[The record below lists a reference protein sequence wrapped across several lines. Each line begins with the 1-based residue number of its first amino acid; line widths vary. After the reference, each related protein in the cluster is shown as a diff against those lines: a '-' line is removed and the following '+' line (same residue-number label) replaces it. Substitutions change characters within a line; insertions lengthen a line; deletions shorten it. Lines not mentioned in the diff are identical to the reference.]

1 MGKGGGGAPQ
11 PTSQSVTQTNLP
23 EYARPYFE
31 DLMKRGQESSQVQYQ
46 PYGGERTAGFTPL
59 QQQGFEGIQNLGPSP
74 LTSAGAGLTG
84 LAAQQ
89 ATQASQYQPMAPQQ
103 TYQGPQFQGMGLE
116 YLNTQ
121 APNLQQYQMSPA
133 ERVQGVQARGP
144 MRVSGPQL
152 NQYQMGPAQQVQGAQ
167 TGAAQTSYD
176 PNLQTFQMGPAER
189 ARTGSFARPG
199 TAEAYM
205 SPYMQNVV
213 DVQQREAQR
222 QADIART
229 QRGAQAVG
237 AGAFGG
243 SRQAIMEAEAARN
256 LATQKGDIQAQG
268 LQSAYQQAQQAYQT
282 DAQRQLQANL
292 ANQQAGLTVGGQNLQ
307 SALGVQQLGAQTGLQ
322 TSLANQQALQQAM
335 MANQQTRQQ
344 AALANQQAGLTTG
357 QQNLQALLQTQG
369 LGAQTGMQAQLANQQ
384 ALQQTSLANQQTAQ
398 QANLANQQAGL
409 TTGQQNLQALLQ
421 TQGLGAQTGLQ
432 SQQLNQ
438 AAQLQ
443 AQQQA
448 LGQSQAANQ
457 FAQQNAQLAA
467 QYGLAGLQAGEQ
479 SRQFGANLG
488 MQGAGM
494 LGQLGA
500 QFGQLGQTA
509 FGQQTATAQA
519 QQQAGAAQQALS
531 QDILNKRYED
541 FMQQTLYPQS
551 QLQFYSSLLR
561 GVPIAPQ
568 QTMYQYQAPASTA
581 NQLLS
586 AGLGAYGV
594 NKMFSKEG
602 GEIKGYAEGGAVK
615 GYAVGGNVANPQ
627 AQYEMALR
635 MPIERL
641 QQIVKG
647 MPAPIEQGVALLVLN
662 QKKQTQTA
670 MEGEQAQAQLNQPT
684 IKDRILGLNGL
695 ADMDIPEG
703 GIAGEPEEVEG
714 EEPLQAAAQG
724 GPIRFQSRGE
734 VPFLVSP
741 ELSQMFGFRQ
751 AKKSKEAQQL
761 ANERASA
768 AGQPLPFPEVGYL
781 ETKPET
787 AFQRSSTGMYTLPE
801 ENSILAPQQGIAGL
815 TENAVVPA
823 TVAAPKTKPKAKAVP
838 KDSDIAVGRYA
849 QEPDAAAY
857 GPSSVYPTA
866 TGAAQP
872 AMSEDDLI
880 KSYAEKAAG
889 YMKEP
894 REAFRSAQ
902 KASEEEARKGITA
915 LREESKGVAAL
926 RAARELSKGG
936 RRSFESI
943 GEALGA
949 AGEAGMQYGK
959 ERRAAEKELRASQID
974 MAKAEMAFK
983 QGDYEL
989 GARLMHKSED
999 LKLKA
1004 AEQAGLDAYRKEM
1017 VRLQGTELTEKERHN
1032 RATERYQM
1040 GYLGILGGKGDLQER
1055 RLDDVNKQKALLQ
1068 ASNET
1073 KTMGQIA
1080 MLKRLPEYKG
1090 MSDDQIRTALAN
1102 KYYKMLSGEAG
1113 LGALAPSAPLNLN
1126 EFSIREKTGR

>member
-11 PTSQSVTQTNLP
+11 PTSQNVTQTNLP

-31 DLMKRGQESSQVQYQ
+31 DLMKRGQEASQVQYQ

-59 QQQGFEGIQNLGPSP
+59 QEQAFQGIQNLGPSP
-74 LTSAGAGLTG
+74 LLQPATGLTG
-84 LAAQQ
+84 AA
-89 ATQASQYQPMAPQQ
+89 
-103 TYQGPQFQGMGLE
+103 GLGG
-116 YLNTQ
+116 LS
-121 APNLQQYQMSPA
+121 AGQQYQ
-133 ERVQGVQARGP
+133 
-144 MRVSGPQL
+144 
-152 NQYQMGPAQQVQGAQ
+152 QMATNPSAMQ
-167 TGAAQTSYD
+167 
-176 PNLQTFQMGPAER
+176 
-189 ARTGSFARPG
+189 
-199 TAEAYM
+199 AYM

-213 DVQQREAQR
+213 DYQKTKAIQDYARQLPGMQATATNVGGLGGTRRAIVESEAQR
-222 QADIART
+222 NLQN
-229 QRGAQAVG
+229 QL
-237 AGAFGG
+237 AG
-243 SRQAIMEAEAARN
+243 
-256 LATQKGDIQAQG
+256 IQAQG
-268 LQSAYQQAQQAYQT
+268 TQSAFDTARQAQQF
-282 DAQRQLQANL
+282 
-292 ANQQAGLTVGGQNLQ
+292 G
-307 SALGVQQLGAQTGLQ
+307 SQLGL
-322 TSLANQQALQQAM
+322 
-335 MANQQTRQQ
+335 
-344 AALANQQAGLTTG
+344 
-357 QQNLQALLQTQG
+357 QG
-369 LGAQTGMQAQLANQQ
+369 LGLTGQMGAQL
-384 ALQQTSLANQQTAQ
+384 
-398 QANLANQQAGL
+398 
-409 TTGQQNLQALLQ
+409 
-421 TQGLGAQTGLQ
+421 
-432 SQQLNQ
+432 
-438 AAQLQ
+438 
-443 AQQQA
+443 
-448 LGQSQAANQ
+448 
-457 FAQQNAQLAA
+457 
-467 QYGLAGLQAGEQ
+467 
-479 SRQFGANLG
+479 
-488 MQGAGM
+488 
-494 LGQLGA
+494 
-500 QFGQLGQTA
+500 GQLGQTA
-509 FGQQTATAQA
+509 FGQQAATAQA

-561 GVPIAPQ
+561 GVPVAPQ

-724 GPIRFQSRGE
+724 GPIRFQNQGE
-734 VPFLVSP
+734 VPSLIP
-741 ELSQMFGFRQ
+741 QALRDLYYRKRTYATPAEEARAQRLEI
-751 AKKSKEAQQL
+751 AKKEPLL
-761 ANERASA
+761 AA
-768 AGQPLPFPEVGYL
+768 APDVMSGFMTDPITGVRIPVSDVVDRKYSDQYSEV
-781 ETKPET
+781 P
-787 AFQRSSTGMYTLPE
+787 STG
-801 ENSILAPQQGIAGL
+801 IADI
-815 TENAVVPA
+815 VS
-823 TVAAPKTKPKAKAVP
+823 PKTKPKTKAAP

-943 GEALGA
+943 GEALGV
-949 AGEAGMQYGK
+949 AGETGMQYGK

-989 GARLMHKSED
+989 GARLMDKSED
-999 LKLKA
+999 RKLKA

-1113 LGALAPSAPLNLN
+1113 LGALAPTAPGAGLDL
-1126 EFSIREKTGR
+1126 SKWGQSQQVGR

>member
-11 PTSQSVTQTNLP
+11 PTSQNVTQTNLP

-31 DLMKRGQESSQVQYQ
+31 DLMKRGQEASQVQYQ

-59 QQQGFEGIQNLGPSP
+59 QEQAFQGIQNLGPSP
-74 LTSAGAGLTG
+74 LLQPATGLTG
-84 LAAQQ
+84 AA
-89 ATQASQYQPMAPQQ
+89 
-103 TYQGPQFQGMGLE
+103 GLGG
-116 YLNTQ
+116 LS
-121 APNLQQYQMSPA
+121 AGQQYQ
-133 ERVQGVQARGP
+133 
-144 MRVSGPQL
+144 
-152 NQYQMGPAQQVQGAQ
+152 QMATNPSAMQ
-167 TGAAQTSYD
+167 
-176 PNLQTFQMGPAER
+176 
-189 ARTGSFARPG
+189 
-199 TAEAYM
+199 AYM

-213 DVQQREAQR
+213 DYQKTQAIQDYARQLPGMQATATNVGGLGGTRRAIVESEAQR
-222 QADIART
+222 NLQN
-229 QRGAQAVG
+229 QL
-237 AGAFGG
+237 AG
-243 SRQAIMEAEAARN
+243 
-256 LATQKGDIQAQG
+256 IQAQG
-268 LQSAYQQAQQAYQT
+268 TQSAFDTARQAQQF
-282 DAQRQLQANL
+282 
-292 ANQQAGLTVGGQNLQ
+292 G
-307 SALGVQQLGAQTGLQ
+307 SQLGL
-322 TSLANQQALQQAM
+322 
-335 MANQQTRQQ
+335 
-344 AALANQQAGLTTG
+344 
-357 QQNLQALLQTQG
+357 QG
-369 LGAQTGMQAQLANQQ
+369 LG
-384 ALQQTSLANQQTAQ
+384 
-398 QANLANQQAGL
+398 
-409 TTGQQNLQALLQ
+409 
-421 TQGLGAQTGLQ
+421 
-432 SQQLNQ
+432 
-438 AAQLQ
+438 
-443 AQQQA
+443 
-448 LGQSQAANQ
+448 
-457 FAQQNAQLAA
+457 
-467 QYGLAGLQAGEQ
+467 LAGQ
-479 SRQFGANLG
+479 
-488 MQGAGM
+488 M
-494 LGQLGA
+494 GQ

-509 FGQQTATAQA
+509 FGQQAATAQA

-561 GVPIAPQ
+561 GVPVAPQ

-594 NKMFSKEG
+594 NKMFAKEG

-724 GPIRFQSRGE
+724 GPIRFQNQGE
-734 VPFLVSP
+734 VPSLIP
-741 ELSQMFGFRQ
+741 QALRDLYYRKRTYATPAEEARAQRLEI
-751 AKKSKEAQQL
+751 AKKEPLL
-761 ANERASA
+761 AA
-768 AGQPLPFPEVGYL
+768 APDVMSGFMTDPITGVRIPVSDVVDRKYSDQYSEV
-781 ETKPET
+781 P
-787 AFQRSSTGMYTLPE
+787 STG
-801 ENSILAPQQGIAGL
+801 IADI
-815 TENAVVPA
+815 VS
-823 TVAAPKTKPKAKAVP
+823 PKTKPKAKAVP

-915 LREESKGVAAL
+915 LGEESKGLAAL

-943 GEALGA
+943 GEALGV
-949 AGEAGMQYGK
+949 AGETGMQYGK
-959 ERRAAEKELRASQID
+959 ERRGAEKELRASQMD

-989 GARLMHKSED
+989 GARLMDKSED
-999 LKLKA
+999 RKLKA

-1113 LGALAPSAPLNLN
+1113 LGALAPTAPGAGLDL
-1126 EFSIREKTGR
+1126 SKWGQSQQVGR

>member
-11 PTSQSVTQTNLP
+11 PTSQNVTQTNLP

-31 DLMKRGQESSQVQYQ
+31 DLMKRGQEASQVQYQ

-59 QQQGFEGIQNLGPSP
+59 QEQAFQGIQNLGPSP
-74 LTSAGAGLTG
+74 LLQPATGLTG
-84 LAAQQ
+84 AA
-89 ATQASQYQPMAPQQ
+89 
-103 TYQGPQFQGMGLE
+103 GLGG
-116 YLNTQ
+116 LS
-121 APNLQQYQMSPA
+121 AGQQYQ
-133 ERVQGVQARGP
+133 
-144 MRVSGPQL
+144 
-152 NQYQMGPAQQVQGAQ
+152 QMATNPSAMQ
-167 TGAAQTSYD
+167 
-176 PNLQTFQMGPAER
+176 
-189 ARTGSFARPG
+189 
-199 TAEAYM
+199 AYM

-213 DVQQREAQR
+213 DYQKTKAIQDYARQLPGMQATATNVGGLGGTRRAIVESEAQR
-222 QADIART
+222 NLQN
-229 QRGAQAVG
+229 QL
-237 AGAFGG
+237 AG
-243 SRQAIMEAEAARN
+243 
-256 LATQKGDIQAQG
+256 IQAQG
-268 LQSAYQQAQQAYQT
+268 TQSAFDTARQAQQF
-282 DAQRQLQANL
+282 
-292 ANQQAGLTVGGQNLQ
+292 G
-307 SALGVQQLGAQTGLQ
+307 SQLGL
-322 TSLANQQALQQAM
+322 
-335 MANQQTRQQ
+335 
-344 AALANQQAGLTTG
+344 
-357 QQNLQALLQTQG
+357 QG
-369 LGAQTGMQAQLANQQ
+369 LGLTGQMGAQL
-384 ALQQTSLANQQTAQ
+384 
-398 QANLANQQAGL
+398 
-409 TTGQQNLQALLQ
+409 
-421 TQGLGAQTGLQ
+421 
-432 SQQLNQ
+432 
-438 AAQLQ
+438 
-443 AQQQA
+443 
-448 LGQSQAANQ
+448 
-457 FAQQNAQLAA
+457 
-467 QYGLAGLQAGEQ
+467 
-479 SRQFGANLG
+479 
-488 MQGAGM
+488 
-494 LGQLGA
+494 
-500 QFGQLGQTA
+500 GQLGQTA
-509 FGQQTATAQA
+509 FGQQAATAQA

-561 GVPIAPQ
+561 GVPVAPQ

-724 GPIRFQSRGE
+724 GPIRFQNQGE
-734 VPFLVSP
+734 VPSLIP
-741 ELSQMFGFRQ
+741 QALRDLYYRKRTYATPAEEARAQRLEI
-751 AKKSKEAQQL
+751 AKKEPLL
-761 ANERASA
+761 AA
-768 AGQPLPFPEVGYL
+768 APDVMSGFMTDPITGVRIPVSDVVDRKYSDQYSEV
-781 ETKPET
+781 P
-787 AFQRSSTGMYTLPE
+787 STG
-801 ENSILAPQQGIAGL
+801 IADI
-815 TENAVVPA
+815 VS
-823 TVAAPKTKPKAKAVP
+823 PKTKPKAKAVP

-943 GEALGA
+943 GEALGV
-949 AGEAGMQYGK
+949 AGETGMQYGK
-959 ERRAAEKELRASQID
+959 ERRGAEKELRASQMD

-989 GARLMHKSED
+989 GARLMDKSED
-999 LKLKA
+999 RKLKA

-1113 LGALAPSAPLNLN
+1113 LGALAPTAPGAGLDL
-1126 EFSIREKTGR
+1126 SKWGQSQQVGR

>member
-11 PTSQSVTQTNLP
+11 PTSQNVTQTNLP

-31 DLMKRGQESSQVQYQ
+31 DLMKRGQEASQVQYQ

-59 QQQGFEGIQNLGPSP
+59 QEQAFQGIQNLGPSP
-74 LTSAGAGLTG
+74 LTGTGAGLTG
-84 LAAQQ
+84 LAAGQ
-89 ATQASQYQPMAPQQ
+89 AAQASQYQPMAPQQ
-103 TYQGPQFQGMGLE
+103 TYQAPQYQGMGIE
-116 YLNTQ
+116 YLGTQ
-121 APNLQQYQMSPA
+121 APQLQQFGMRPA
-133 ERVQGVQARGP
+133 ERV
-144 MRVSGPQL
+144 
-152 NQYQMGPAQQVQGAQ
+152 
-167 TGAAQTSYD
+167 
-176 PNLQTFQMGPAER
+176 
-189 ARTGSFARPG
+189 RTGSFAQPG

-268 LQSAYQQAQQAYQT
+268 LQSAFQQAQQGYQT
-282 DAQRQLQANL
+282 DAARRLQAAL
-292 ANQQAGLTVGGQNLQ
+292 ANQQAGLTVGGQNLAA
-307 SALGVQQLGAQTGLQ
+307 ALGVQQLGAQTG
-322 TSLANQQALQQAM
+322 M
-335 MANQQTRQQ
+335 
-344 AALANQQAGLTTG
+344 
-357 QQNLQALLQTQG
+357 
-369 LGAQTGMQAQLANQQ
+369 
-384 ALQQTSLANQQTAQ
+384 
-398 QANLANQQAGL
+398 
-409 TTGQQNLQALLQ
+409 
-421 TQGLGAQTGLQ
+421 Q

-509 FGQQTATAQA
+509 FGQQAATAQA

-561 GVPIAPQ
+561 GVPVAPQ

-823 TVAAPKTKPKAKAVP
+823 TVAAPKTKPKTKAAP

-849 QEPDAAAY
+849 QEPDAAGS
-857 GPSSVYPTA
+857 GPSSIYPTA
-866 TGAAQP
+866 TGAQAAP
-872 AMSEDDLI
+872 LSEDEMI
-880 KSYAEKAAG
+880 RQYAEKAAG
-889 YMKEP
+889 YMQEP
-894 REAFRSAQ
+894 REAFRRAQ
-902 KASEEEARKGITA
+902 QTA
-915 LREESKGVAAL
+915 TAEREKELAGMREESKGVAAL
-926 RAARELSKGG
+926 RAAAELSKSG
-936 RRSFESI
+936 RQGIESL
-943 GEALGA
+943 GAAFGA
-949 AGEAGMQYGK
+949 AGEAGAAFGK
-959 ERRAAEKELRASQID
+959 EQRTALREKRASD
-974 MAKAEMAFK
+974 LEAAKAEMAFK
-983 QGDYEL
+983 QGDYAL
-989 GARLMHKSED
+989 GAQLMDKSED
-999 LKLKA
+999 RRFKA
-1004 AEQAGLDAYRKEM
+1004 AELAGMNARHKAALEM
-1017 VRLQGTELTEKERHN
+1017 EGKKLSE
-1032 RATERYQM
+1032 TERKNNLDYAYHM
-1040 GYLGILGGKGDLQER
+1040 AYVRAYGG
-1055 RLDDVNKQKALLQ
+1055 NK
-1068 ASNET
+1068 
-1073 KTMGQIA
+1073 GQITPA
-1080 MLKRLPEYKG
+1080 LAANISNQV
-1090 MSDDQIRTALAN
+1090 SDDIDKQLSNALTYRDYQKMYPGKSKAEIKTILAEQEFKKRVQAFGGIANLATA
-1102 KYYKMLSGEAG
+1102 ST
-1113 LGALAPSAPLNLN
+1113 APAAPLNLN

>member
-11 PTSQSVTQTNLP
+11 PTSQNVTQTNLP

-31 DLMKRGQESSQVQYQ
+31 DLMKRGQEASQVQYQ

-59 QQQGFEGIQNLGPSP
+59 QEQAFQGIQNLGPSP
-74 LTSAGAGLTG
+74 LTGTGAGLTG
-84 LAAQQ
+84 LAAGQ
-89 ATQASQYQPMAPQQ
+89 AAQASQYQPMAPQQ
-103 TYQGPQFQGMGLE
+103 TYQAPQYQGMGIE
-116 YLNTQ
+116 YLGTQ
-121 APNLQQYQMSPA
+121 APQLQQFGMRPA
-133 ERVQGVQARGP
+133 ERV
-144 MRVSGPQL
+144 
-152 NQYQMGPAQQVQGAQ
+152 
-167 TGAAQTSYD
+167 
-176 PNLQTFQMGPAER
+176 
-189 ARTGSFARPG
+189 RTGSFAQPG

-268 LQSAYQQAQQAYQT
+268 LQSAFQQAQQGYQT
-282 DAQRQLQANL
+282 DAARRLQAAL
-292 ANQQAGLTVGGQNLQ
+292 ANQQAGLTVGGQNLAA
-307 SALGVQQLGAQTGLQ
+307 ALGVQQ
-322 TSLANQQALQQAM
+322 
-335 MANQQTRQQ
+335 
-344 AALANQQAGLTTG
+344 
-357 QQNLQALLQTQG
+357 
-369 LGAQTGMQAQLANQQ
+369 
-384 ALQQTSLANQQTAQ
+384 
-398 QANLANQQAGL
+398 
-409 TTGQQNLQALLQ
+409 
-421 TQGLGAQTGLQ
+421 LGAQTGLQ

-509 FGQQTATAQA
+509 FGQQAATAQA

-561 GVPIAPQ
+561 GVPVAPQ

-724 GPIRFQSRGE
+724 GPIRFQNQGE
-734 VPFLVSP
+734 VPSLIPQALRDLYYRKRTYATPAEEARAQRLEIAKKEPLLAAAPDVMSGFMTDPITGVRIPVSDVVDRKYSDQYSEVPSTGIADIVSP
-741 ELSQMFGFRQ
+741 K
-751 AKKSKEAQQL
+751 A
-761 ANERASA
+761 
-768 AGQPLPFPEVGYL
+768 
-781 ETKPET
+781 
-787 AFQRSSTGMYTLPE
+787 
-801 ENSILAPQQGIAGL
+801 
-815 TENAVVPA
+815 
-823 TVAAPKTKPKAKAVP
+823 KPKAKAAP
-838 KDSDIAVGRYA
+838 KDSGIAVGRYA

-889 YMKEP
+889 YMKGP

-943 GEALGA
+943 GEALGV
-949 AGEAGMQYGK
+949 AGETGMQYGK

-989 GARLMHKSED
+989 GARLMDKSED
-999 LKLKA
+999 RKLKA

-1113 LGALAPSAPLNLN
+1113 LGALAPSAPGAGLDL
-1126 EFSIREKTGR
+1126 SKWGQSQQVGR

>member
-11 PTSQSVTQTNLP
+11 PTSQNVTQTNLP

-31 DLMKRGQESSQVQYQ
+31 DLMKRGQEASQVQYQ

-59 QQQGFEGIQNLGPSP
+59 QEQAFQGIQNLGPSP
-74 LTSAGAGLTG
+74 LTGTGAGLTG
-84 LAAQQ
+84 LAAGQ
-89 ATQASQYQPMAPQQ
+89 AAQASQYQPMAPQQ
-103 TYQGPQFQGMGLE
+103 TYQAPQYQGMGIE
-116 YLNTQ
+116 YLGTQ
-121 APNLQQYQMSPA
+121 APQLQQFGMRPA
-133 ERVQGVQARGP
+133 ERV
-144 MRVSGPQL
+144 
-152 NQYQMGPAQQVQGAQ
+152 
-167 TGAAQTSYD
+167 
-176 PNLQTFQMGPAER
+176 
-189 ARTGSFARPG
+189 RTGSFAQPG

-268 LQSAYQQAQQAYQT
+268 LQSAFQQAQQGYQT
-282 DAQRQLQANL
+282 DAARRLQAAL
-292 ANQQAGLTVGGQNLQ
+292 ANQQAGLTVGGQNLAA
-307 SALGVQQLGAQTGLQ
+307 ALGVQQLGAQTG
-322 TSLANQQALQQAM
+322 M
-335 MANQQTRQQ
+335 
-344 AALANQQAGLTTG
+344 
-357 QQNLQALLQTQG
+357 
-369 LGAQTGMQAQLANQQ
+369 
-384 ALQQTSLANQQTAQ
+384 
-398 QANLANQQAGL
+398 
-409 TTGQQNLQALLQ
+409 
-421 TQGLGAQTGLQ
+421 Q

-509 FGQQTATAQA
+509 FGQQAATAQA

-561 GVPIAPQ
+561 GVPVAPQ

-724 GPIRFQSRGE
+724 GPIRFQNQGE
-734 VPFLVSP
+734 VPSLIPQALRDLYYRKRTYATPAEEARAQRLEIAKKEPLLAAAPDVMSGFMTDPITGVRIPVSDVVDRKYSDQYSEVPSTGIADIVSP
-741 ELSQMFGFRQ
+741 K
-751 AKKSKEAQQL
+751 A
-761 ANERASA
+761 
-768 AGQPLPFPEVGYL
+768 
-781 ETKPET
+781 
-787 AFQRSSTGMYTLPE
+787 
-801 ENSILAPQQGIAGL
+801 
-815 TENAVVPA
+815 
-823 TVAAPKTKPKAKAVP
+823 KPKAKAAP
-838 KDSDIAVGRYA
+838 KDSGIAVGRYA
-849 QEPDAAAY
+849 QEPDAAGS
-857 GPSSVYPTA
+857 GPSSIYPTA
-866 TGAAQP
+866 TGAQAAP
-872 AMSEDDLI
+872 LSEDEMI
-880 KSYAEKAAG
+880 RQYAEKAAG
-889 YMKEP
+889 YMQEP
-894 REAFRSAQ
+894 REAFRRAQ
-902 KASEEEARKGITA
+902 QTA
-915 LREESKGVAAL
+915 TAEREKELAGMREESKGVAAL
-926 RAARELSKGG
+926 RAAAELSKSG
-936 RRSFESI
+936 RQGIESL
-943 GEALGA
+943 GAAFGA
-949 AGEAGMQYGK
+949 AGEAGAAFGK
-959 ERRAAEKELRASQID
+959 EQRTALREKRASD
-974 MAKAEMAFK
+974 LEAAKAEMAFK

-989 GARLMHKSED
+989 GARLMDKSED
-999 LKLKA
+999 RKLKA
-1004 AEQAGLDAYRKEM
+1004 ADLAGMNA
-1017 VRLQGTELTEKERHN
+1017 RHE
-1032 RATERYQM
+1032 AALAMEGKKLSETERKNNLDYAYHM
-1040 GYLGILGGKGDLQER
+1040 AYVRAYGG
-1055 RLDDVNKQKALLQ
+1055 NK
-1068 ASNET
+1068 
-1073 KTMGQIA
+1073 GQITPA
-1080 MLKRLPEYKG
+1080 LAANISNQV
-1090 MSDDQIRTALAN
+1090 SDDIDKQLSNALTYRDYQKMYPGKSKAEIKTILAEQEFKKRVQAFGGIANLATA
-1102 KYYKMLSGEAG
+1102 ST
-1113 LGALAPSAPLNLN
+1113 APAAPLNLN

>member
-11 PTSQSVTQTNLP
+11 PTSQNVTQTNLP

-31 DLMKRGQESSQVQYQ
+31 DLMKRGQEASQVQYQ

-59 QQQGFEGIQNLGPSP
+59 QEQAFQGIQNLGPSP
-74 LTSAGAGLTG
+74 LTGTGAGLTG
-84 LAAQQ
+84 LAAGQ
-89 ATQASQYQPMAPQQ
+89 AAQASQYQPMAPQQ
-103 TYQGPQFQGMGLE
+103 TYQAPQYQGMGIE
-116 YLNTQ
+116 YLGTQ
-121 APNLQQYQMSPA
+121 APQLQQFGMRPA
-133 ERVQGVQARGP
+133 ERV
-144 MRVSGPQL
+144 
-152 NQYQMGPAQQVQGAQ
+152 
-167 TGAAQTSYD
+167 
-176 PNLQTFQMGPAER
+176 
-189 ARTGSFARPG
+189 RTGSFAQPG

-268 LQSAYQQAQQAYQT
+268 LQSAFQQAQQGYQT
-282 DAQRQLQANL
+282 DAARRLQAAL
-292 ANQQAGLTVGGQNLQ
+292 ANQQAGLTVGGQNLAA
-307 SALGVQQLGAQTGLQ
+307 ALGVQQLGAQTG
-322 TSLANQQALQQAM
+322 M
-335 MANQQTRQQ
+335 
-344 AALANQQAGLTTG
+344 
-357 QQNLQALLQTQG
+357 
-369 LGAQTGMQAQLANQQ
+369 
-384 ALQQTSLANQQTAQ
+384 
-398 QANLANQQAGL
+398 
-409 TTGQQNLQALLQ
+409 
-421 TQGLGAQTGLQ
+421 Q

-509 FGQQTATAQA
+509 FGQQAATAQA

-561 GVPIAPQ
+561 GVPVAPQ

-724 GPIRFQSRGE
+724 GPIRFQNQGE
-734 VPFLVSP
+734 VPSLIPQVLRDLYYRKRTYATP
-741 ELSQMFGFRQ
+741 AEEARAQRLEI
-751 AKKSKEAQQL
+751 AKKEPLL
-761 ANERASA
+761 AA
-768 AGQPLPFPEVGYL
+768 APDVMSGFMTDPITGVRIPVSDVVDRKYSDQYSEV
-781 ETKPET
+781 P
-787 AFQRSSTGMYTLPE
+787 STG
-801 ENSILAPQQGIAGL
+801 IADI
-815 TENAVVPA
+815 VS
-823 TVAAPKTKPKAKAVP
+823 PKTKPKTKAAP

-849 QEPDAAAY
+849 QEPDAAGS
-857 GPSSVYPTA
+857 GPSSIYPTA
-866 TGAAQP
+866 TGAQAAP
-872 AMSEDDLI
+872 LSEDEMI
-880 KSYAEKAAG
+880 RQYAEKAAG
-889 YMKEP
+889 YMQEP
-894 REAFRSAQ
+894 REAFRRAQ
-902 KASEEEARKGITA
+902 QTA
-915 LREESKGVAAL
+915 TAEREKELAGMREESKGVAAL
-926 RAARELSKGG
+926 RAAAELSKSG
-936 RRSFESI
+936 RQGIESL
-943 GEALGA
+943 GAAFGA
-949 AGEAGMQYGK
+949 AGEAGAAFGK
-959 ERRAAEKELRASQID
+959 EQRTALREKRASD
-974 MAKAEMAFK
+974 LEAAKAEMAFK

-1004 AEQAGLDAYRKEM
+1004 ADLAGMNA
-1017 VRLQGTELTEKERHN
+1017 RHE
-1032 RATERYQM
+1032 AALAMEGKKLSETERKNNLDYAYHM
-1040 GYLGILGGKGDLQER
+1040 AYVRAYGG
-1055 RLDDVNKQKALLQ
+1055 NK
-1068 ASNET
+1068 
-1073 KTMGQIA
+1073 GQITPA
-1080 MLKRLPEYKG
+1080 LAANISNQV
-1090 MSDDQIRTALAN
+1090 SDDIDKQLSNALTYRDYQKMYPGKSKAEIKTILAEQEFKKRVQAFGGIANLATA
-1102 KYYKMLSGEAG
+1102 ST
-1113 LGALAPSAPLNLN
+1113 APAAPLNLN

>member
-11 PTSQSVTQTNLP
+11 PTSQNVTQTNLP

-31 DLMKRGQESSQVQYQ
+31 DLMKRGQEASQVQYQ

-59 QQQGFEGIQNLGPSP
+59 QEQAFQGIQNLGPSP
-74 LTSAGAGLTG
+74 LLQPATGLTG
-84 LAAQQ
+84 AA
-89 ATQASQYQPMAPQQ
+89 
-103 TYQGPQFQGMGLE
+103 GLGG
-116 YLNTQ
+116 LS
-121 APNLQQYQMSPA
+121 AGQQYQ
-133 ERVQGVQARGP
+133 
-144 MRVSGPQL
+144 
-152 NQYQMGPAQQVQGAQ
+152 QMATNPSAMQ
-167 TGAAQTSYD
+167 
-176 PNLQTFQMGPAER
+176 
-189 ARTGSFARPG
+189 
-199 TAEAYM
+199 AYM

-213 DVQQREAQR
+213 DYQKTKAIQDYARQLPGMQATATNVGGLGGTRRAIVESEAQR
-222 QADIART
+222 NLQN
-229 QRGAQAVG
+229 QL
-237 AGAFGG
+237 AG
-243 SRQAIMEAEAARN
+243 
-256 LATQKGDIQAQG
+256 IQAQG
-268 LQSAYQQAQQAYQT
+268 TQSAFDTARQAQQF
-282 DAQRQLQANL
+282 
-292 ANQQAGLTVGGQNLQ
+292 G
-307 SALGVQQLGAQTGLQ
+307 SQLGL
-322 TSLANQQALQQAM
+322 
-335 MANQQTRQQ
+335 
-344 AALANQQAGLTTG
+344 
-357 QQNLQALLQTQG
+357 QG
-369 LGAQTGMQAQLANQQ
+369 LGLTGQMGAQL
-384 ALQQTSLANQQTAQ
+384 
-398 QANLANQQAGL
+398 
-409 TTGQQNLQALLQ
+409 
-421 TQGLGAQTGLQ
+421 
-432 SQQLNQ
+432 
-438 AAQLQ
+438 
-443 AQQQA
+443 
-448 LGQSQAANQ
+448 
-457 FAQQNAQLAA
+457 
-467 QYGLAGLQAGEQ
+467 
-479 SRQFGANLG
+479 
-488 MQGAGM
+488 
-494 LGQLGA
+494 
-500 QFGQLGQTA
+500 GQLGQTA
-509 FGQQTATAQA
+509 FGQQAATAQA

-561 GVPIAPQ
+561 GVPVAPQ

-724 GPIRFQSRGE
+724 GPIRFQNQGE
-734 VPFLVSP
+734 VPSLIP
-741 ELSQMFGFRQ
+741 QALRDLYYRKRTYATPAEEARAQRLEI
-751 AKKSKEAQQL
+751 AKKEPLL
-761 ANERASA
+761 AA
-768 AGQPLPFPEVGYL
+768 APDVMSGFMTDPITGVRIPVSDVVDRKYSDQYSEV
-781 ETKPET
+781 P
-787 AFQRSSTGMYTLPE
+787 STG
-801 ENSILAPQQGIAGL
+801 IADI
-815 TENAVVPA
+815 VS
-823 TVAAPKTKPKAKAVP
+823 PKTKPKTKAAP

-866 TGAAQP
+866 TGAQAAP
-872 AMSEDDLI
+872 LSEDEMI
-880 KSYAEKAAG
+880 RQYAEKAAG
-889 YMKEP
+889 YMQEP
-894 REAFRSAQ
+894 REAFRRAQ
-902 KASEEEARKGITA
+902 QTA
-915 LREESKGVAAL
+915 TAEREKELAGMREESKGVAAL
-926 RAARELSKGG
+926 RAAAELSKSG
-936 RRSFESI
+936 RQGIESL
-943 GEALGA
+943 GAAFGA
-949 AGEAGMQYGK
+949 AGEAGAAFGK
-959 ERRAAEKELRASQID
+959 EQRTALREKRASD
-974 MAKAEMAFK
+974 LEAAKAEMAFK

-1113 LGALAPSAPLNLN
+1113 LGALAPSAPGAGLDL
-1126 EFSIREKTGR
+1126 SKWGQSQQVGR

>member
-11 PTSQSVTQTNLP
+11 PTSQNVTQTNLP

-31 DLMKRGQESSQVQYQ
+31 DLMKRGQEASQVQYQ

-59 QQQGFEGIQNLGPSP
+59 QEQAFQGIQNLGPSP
-74 LTSAGAGLTG
+74 LTGTGAGLTG
-84 LAAQQ
+84 LAAGQ
-89 ATQASQYQPMAPQQ
+89 AAQASQYQPMAPQQ
-103 TYQGPQFQGMGLE
+103 TYQAPQYQGMGIE
-116 YLNTQ
+116 YLGTQ
-121 APNLQQYQMSPA
+121 APQLQQFGMRPA
-133 ERVQGVQARGP
+133 ERV
-144 MRVSGPQL
+144 
-152 NQYQMGPAQQVQGAQ
+152 
-167 TGAAQTSYD
+167 
-176 PNLQTFQMGPAER
+176 
-189 ARTGSFARPG
+189 RTGSFAQPG

-268 LQSAYQQAQQAYQT
+268 LQSAFQQAQQGYQT
-282 DAQRQLQANL
+282 DAARRLQAAL
-292 ANQQAGLTVGGQNLQ
+292 ANQQAGLTVGGQNLAA
-307 SALGVQQLGAQTGLQ
+307 ALGVQQ
-322 TSLANQQALQQAM
+322 
-335 MANQQTRQQ
+335 
-344 AALANQQAGLTTG
+344 
-357 QQNLQALLQTQG
+357 
-369 LGAQTGMQAQLANQQ
+369 
-384 ALQQTSLANQQTAQ
+384 
-398 QANLANQQAGL
+398 
-409 TTGQQNLQALLQ
+409 
-421 TQGLGAQTGLQ
+421 LGAQTGLQ

-509 FGQQTATAQA
+509 FGQQAATAQA

-561 GVPIAPQ
+561 GVPVAPQ

-724 GPIRFQSRGE
+724 GPIRFQNQGE
-734 VPFLVSP
+734 VPSLIPQALRDLYYRKRTYATPAEEARAQRLEIAKKEPLLAAAPDVMSGFMTDPITGVRIPVSDVVDRKYSDQYSEVPSTGIADIVSP
-741 ELSQMFGFRQ
+741 K
-751 AKKSKEAQQL
+751 A
-761 ANERASA
+761 
-768 AGQPLPFPEVGYL
+768 
-781 ETKPET
+781 
-787 AFQRSSTGMYTLPE
+787 
-801 ENSILAPQQGIAGL
+801 
-815 TENAVVPA
+815 
-823 TVAAPKTKPKAKAVP
+823 KPKAKAAP
-838 KDSDIAVGRYA
+838 KDSGIAVGRYA

-889 YMKEP
+889 YMKGP

-943 GEALGA
+943 GEALGV
-949 AGEAGMQYGK
+949 AGETGMQYGK

-989 GARLMHKSED
+989 GARLMDKSED
-999 LKLKA
+999 RKLKA

-1040 GYLGILGGKGDLQER
+1040 GYLGILGGKGDLQ
-1055 RLDDVNKQKALLQ
+1055 
-1068 ASNET
+1068 
-1073 KTMGQIA
+1073 
-1080 MLKRLPEYKG
+1080 
-1090 MSDDQIRTALAN
+1090 
-1102 KYYKMLSGEAG
+1102 
-1113 LGALAPSAPLNLN
+1113 
-1126 EFSIREKTGR
+1126 

>member
-11 PTSQSVTQTNLP
+11 PTSQNVTQTNLP

-31 DLMKRGQESSQVQYQ
+31 DLMKRGQEASQVQYQ

-59 QQQGFEGIQNLGPSP
+59 QEQAFQGIQNLGPSP
-74 LTSAGAGLTG
+74 LLQPATGLTG
-84 LAAQQ
+84 AA
-89 ATQASQYQPMAPQQ
+89 
-103 TYQGPQFQGMGLE
+103 GLGG
-116 YLNTQ
+116 LS
-121 APNLQQYQMSPA
+121 AGQQYQ
-133 ERVQGVQARGP
+133 
-144 MRVSGPQL
+144 
-152 NQYQMGPAQQVQGAQ
+152 QMATNPSAMQ
-167 TGAAQTSYD
+167 
-176 PNLQTFQMGPAER
+176 
-189 ARTGSFARPG
+189 
-199 TAEAYM
+199 AYM

-213 DVQQREAQR
+213 DYQKTKAIQDYARQLPGMQATATNVGGLGGTRRAIVESEAQR
-222 QADIART
+222 NLQN
-229 QRGAQAVG
+229 QL
-237 AGAFGG
+237 AG
-243 SRQAIMEAEAARN
+243 
-256 LATQKGDIQAQG
+256 IQAQG
-268 LQSAYQQAQQAYQT
+268 TQSAFDTARQAQQF
-282 DAQRQLQANL
+282 
-292 ANQQAGLTVGGQNLQ
+292 G
-307 SALGVQQLGAQTGLQ
+307 SQLGL
-322 TSLANQQALQQAM
+322 
-335 MANQQTRQQ
+335 
-344 AALANQQAGLTTG
+344 
-357 QQNLQALLQTQG
+357 QG
-369 LGAQTGMQAQLANQQ
+369 LG
-384 ALQQTSLANQQTAQ
+384 
-398 QANLANQQAGL
+398 
-409 TTGQQNLQALLQ
+409 
-421 TQGLGAQTGLQ
+421 
-432 SQQLNQ
+432 
-438 AAQLQ
+438 
-443 AQQQA
+443 
-448 LGQSQAANQ
+448 
-457 FAQQNAQLAA
+457 
-467 QYGLAGLQAGEQ
+467 LAGQ
-479 SRQFGANLG
+479 
-488 MQGAGM
+488 M
-494 LGQLGA
+494 GQ

-509 FGQQTATAQA
+509 FGQQAATAQA

-561 GVPIAPQ
+561 GVPVAPQ

-594 NKMFSKEG
+594 NKMFAKEG

-724 GPIRFQSRGE
+724 GPIRFQNQGE
-734 VPFLVSP
+734 VPSLIP
-741 ELSQMFGFRQ
+741 QALRDLYYRKRTYATPAEEARAQRLEI
-751 AKKSKEAQQL
+751 AKKEPLL
-761 ANERASA
+761 AA
-768 AGQPLPFPEVGYL
+768 APDVMSGFMTDPITGVRIPVSDVVDRKYSDQYSEV
-781 ETKPET
+781 P
-787 AFQRSSTGMYTLPE
+787 STG
-801 ENSILAPQQGIAGL
+801 IADI
-815 TENAVVPA
+815 VS
-823 TVAAPKTKPKAKAVP
+823 PKTKPKAKAVP

-915 LREESKGVAAL
+915 LGEESKGLAAL

-943 GEALGA
+943 GEALGV
-949 AGEAGMQYGK
+949 AGETGMQYGK
-959 ERRAAEKELRASQID
+959 ERRGAEKELRASQMD

-989 GARLMHKSED
+989 GARLMDKSED
-999 LKLKA
+999 RKLKA

-1113 LGALAPSAPLNLN
+1113 LGALAPTAPGAGLDL
-1126 EFSIREKTGR
+1126 SKWGQSQQVGR